1 MLINKIVLS
10 DCIEGMKKIKDNSI
24 HTIVA
29 DPPYN
34 IGKDFGNDSD
44 KQEMG
49 EYLKWSQEWIS
60 EGYRTL
66 TDGGSMF
73 IYGFSEIL
81 AHIFVQIPNKN
92 KKWLIWHYT
101 NKTVP
106 SLKDWQRSHESIIHM
121 WKGDKKNF
129 NLDDVR
135 EDYTKLFLKK
145 SAGKKRKSTKGRFS
159 KGEKETVYTANK
171 NGALPRDV
179 FKVPSLAGGS
189 GSVERWFYCSDC
201 REAFHPKDK
210 KSHETHSTFTH
221 PTQKPF
227 ELTKKLFL
235 SSIPKDVT
243 PQVIVPFAGS
253 GSELVVAKSLGCDF
267 IGFEINEKYVEFGN
281 SWLNKFSDELPI
293 EQ

>member
-1 MLINKIVLS
+1 MLSNKIILS
-10 DCIEGMKKIKDNSI
+10 DCIEGMKQIPDNSI

-49 EYLKWSQEWIS
+49 EYFKWSQDWIS

-66 TDGGSMF
+66 IDGGSMF

-81 AHIFVQIPNKN
+81 AHIFVEIPHNK
-92 KKWLIWHYT
+92 KKWLVWHYT

-106 SLKDWQRSHESIIHM
+106 SLKDWQRSHESIIHV
-121 WKGDKKNF
+121 WKGEKKNF

-135 EDYTKLFLKK
+135 EQYTDSFLKNA
-145 SAGKKRKSTKGRFS
+145 AGKVRKSTKGRFS
-159 KGEKETVYTANK
+159 SGNVETIYNANE

-179 FKVPSLAGGS
+179 FKIPALAGGA
-189 GSVERWFYCSDC
+189 GGAERWFYCSNCGD
-201 REAFHPKDK
+201 AFHPKEK
-210 KSHETHSTFTH
+210 LNHETHNTFNH

-227 ELTKKLFL
+227 ELTRKLLL
-235 SSIPKDVT
+235 SSLPKDT
-243 PQVIVPFAGS
+243 KPKVIVPFAGS

-267 IGFEINEKYVEFGN
+267 VGFELNDDYVTFGN
-281 SWLNKFSDELPI
+281 SWLNKS
-293 EQ
+293 

>member
-1 MLINKIVLS
+1 MMQNKIIQI
-10 DCIEGMKKIKDNSI
+10 DCIEGMKQIPDNSI
-24 HTIVA
+24 DTIVA

-49 EYLKWSQEWIS
+49 KYLKWSQEWIS
-60 EGYRTL
+60 EAYRTL

-81 AHIFVQIPNKN
+81 AHIFVGIPHNK
-92 KKWLIWHYT
+92 KKWLVWHYT

-106 SLKDWQRSHESIIHM
+106 SLKDWQRSHESIIHV
-121 WKGDKKNF
+121 WKGDKKTF

-135 EDYTKLFLKK
+135 EQYTDSFLKNA
-145 SAGKKRKSTKGRFS
+145 AGKVRKSTKGRFS
-159 KGEKETVYTANK
+159 NGEKETIYQANV

-179 FKVPSLAGGS
+179 FKVPALAGGA
-189 GSVERWFYCSDC
+189 GSVERWFYCHEC
-201 REAFHPKDK
+201 EEAFYPKEK
-210 KSHETHSTFTH
+210 VNHENHSTFNH

-227 ELTKKLFL
+227 ELTRKLFL
-235 SSIPKDVT
+235 SSIPKDSKPKVM
-243 PQVIVPFAGS
+243 IPFAGS

-267 IGFEINEKYVEFGN
+267 VGFELNDDYVKLGN
-281 SWLNKFSDELPI
+281 SWLSKV
-293 EQ
+293 

>member
-1 MLINKIVLS
+1 MLSNKIILS
-10 DCIEGMKKIKDNSI
+10 DCIEGMKKIPDNSI

-44 KQEMG
+44 KKEMG
-49 EYLKWSQEWIS
+49 EYFKWSQNWIS
-60 EGYRTL
+60 EAYRIL

-81 AHIFVQIPNKN
+81 AHIFVEIPHNK
-92 KKWLIWHYT
+92 KKWLVWHYT

-106 SLKDWQRSHESIIHM
+106 NLRDWQRSHESIIHV

-135 EDYTKLFLKK
+135 EQYTKSFLKNA
-145 SAGKKRKSTKGRFS
+145 AGKVRKSTKGRFS
-159 KGEKETVYTANK
+159 SGEEETIYNANE

-179 FKVPSLAGGS
+179 FKIPALAGGA
-189 GSVERWFYCSDC
+189 GGAERWFYCSNCKD
-201 REAFHPKDK
+201 AFHPKE
-210 KSHETHSTFTH
+210 KSEHETHNTFNH

-227 ELTKKLFL
+227 ELTRKLFL
-235 SSIPKDVT
+235 SSIPKDTKPRIV
-243 PQVIVPFAGS
+243 VPFAGS
-253 GSELVVAKSLGCDF
+253 GSELLVAKSLGCDF
-267 IGFEINEKYVEFGN
+267 VGFELNNDYVTFGN
-281 SWLNKFSDELPI
+281 SWLNKG
-293 EQ
+293 

>member
-1 MLINKIVLS
+1 MMQNKIIQI
-10 DCIEGMKKIKDNSI
+10 DCIEGMKQIPDNHI
-24 HTIVA
+24 HTIIS

-66 TDGGSMF
+66 VDGGSMF

-81 AHIFVQIPNKN
+81 AHIFVGIPHNK
-92 KKWLIWHYT
+92 KKWLVWHYT

-106 SLKDWQRSHESIIHM
+106 SLKDWQRSHESIIHV
-121 WKGDKKNF
+121 WKGEKKNF

-135 EDYTKLFLKK
+135 EQYTDSFLKNA
-145 SAGKKRKSTKGRFS
+145 AGKVRKATKGRFS
-159 KGEKETVYTANK
+159 SGEKETIYLANK

-179 FKVPSLAGGS
+179 FKVPALAGGA
-189 GSVERWFYCSDC
+189 GSVERWFYCFDC
-201 REAFHPKDK
+201 EEAFHPKEKENHDEHK
-210 KSHETHSTFTH
+210 TFNH

-227 ELTKKLFL
+227 DITRKLLL
-235 SSIPKDVT
+235 SSIPKDEKPRVL
-243 PQVIVPFAGS
+243 VPFSGS
-253 GSELVVAKSLGCDF
+253 GSELVVAKSMGCDF
-267 IGFEINEKYVEFGN
+267 VGFELNEDYVKLGN
-281 SWLNKFSDELPI
+281 SWLSKT
-293 EQ
+293 